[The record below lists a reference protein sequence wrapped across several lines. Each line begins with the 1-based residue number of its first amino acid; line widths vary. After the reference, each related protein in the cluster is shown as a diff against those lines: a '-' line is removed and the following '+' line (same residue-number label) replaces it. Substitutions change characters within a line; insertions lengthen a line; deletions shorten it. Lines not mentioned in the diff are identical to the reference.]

1 MKTNQEIFNEFCDK
15 HEFCSTCGFSEHDSC
30 AWDRDENLRY
40 SIEVLMSMVREDC
53 EPNDWLKG
61 LRPSH
66 NAFLDF
72 ELEEE
77 LGKE

>member
-15 HEFCSTCGFSEHDSC
+15 HDFCNTCGFSGHDSC

-40 SIEVLMSMVREDC
+40 SIEILMELVRRDC

-61 LRPSH
+61 LRVNP
-66 NAFLDF
+66 FLDCDF

-77 LGKE
+77 IGKE